1 MQIQRWGGWAA
12 CLMACVVA
20 APTVALA
27 QGKEAEP
34 AAREAAPRVPAAQ
47 RVALIDLD
55 RVYRE
60 SHQFQK
66 MLEEFKELQGSKQA
80 KVEQLQQ
87 QRQAIVQ
94 EVQESGIEAGSD
106 EMAAKEQEL
115 IKIESSAKT
124 YVQVAKNQLTRRQ
137 IEIQAEMYGV
147 VQKAL
152 DKFAEANGYA
162 FVLDAHKMEA
172 DSENPNELRRV
183 LQQTVAWR
191 RDKDDITEAL
201 INYLNQRYDSEAGVQ
216 PAGGS
221 ATGKPKATTAEGTR
235 AAPARGT
242 PGAGA
247 PSGATSGGAGTKR
260 AAEATAPR
268 KPAK

>member
-20 APTVALA
+20 APAVVSG
-27 QGKEAEP
+27 QGREAEP
-34 AAREAAPRVPAAQ
+34 AAREAAPKAPAAQ

-94 EVQESGIEAGSD
+94 EVQESGLEAGSD
-106 EMAAKEQEL
+106 EMAAREQEL

-162 FVLDAHKMEA
+162 FVLDAHKME
-172 DSENPNELRRV
+172 SESDNPNELRRV

-191 RDKDDITEAL
+191 RDKDDITESL
-201 INYLNQRYDSEAGVQ
+201 INYLNQKYDSEAGVQ

-221 ATGKPKATTAEGTR
+221 AAGKPKATTAEGTR

-242 PGAGA
+242 PGAAGPA
-247 PSGATSGGAGTKR
+247 GATSGGAGTKR
-260 AAEATAPR
+260 PAEGAAPR
-268 KPAK
+268 KPVK

>member
-1 MQIQRWGGWAA
+1 MQIQRSGVWAA
-12 CLMACVVA
+12 WFVASVVLV
-20 APTVALA
+20 PTMVRA

-34 AAREAAPRVPAAQ
+34 AARAPGAQ

-66 MLEEFKELQGSKQA
+66 MLEEFKELQGAKQA

-94 EVQESGIEAGSD
+94 EVREAGLEAGSD

-162 FVLDAHKMEA
+162 FVLDAHKMNA
-172 DSENPNELRRV
+172 DSENPNELQRV

-191 RDKDDITEAL
+191 RDKDDITEQL
-201 INYLNQRYDSEAGVQ
+201 VNYLNQKFDSEAGVQ

-221 ATGKPKATTAEGTR
+221 ATGRPKATPAEGTR
-235 AAPARGT
+235 PAPART
-242 PGAGA
+242 APAGA
-247 PSGATSGGAGTKR
+247 AAGTKR
-260 AAEATAPR
+260 PAEATAPR
-268 KPAK
+268 KPIK